1 MCQAIMRCSVSI
13 HGGGDLGCWLRAKES
28 ETGGWARRGEARLA
42 IGCAQKVVE
51 KGKGKWRWRSP
62 TATSTHFCPPQR
74 SLNCASPFSFTLPL
88 KIGVVSAGQ
97 PPECLW
103 AGRGLGRARKW
114 QQLGREAPE
123 NQRAN
128 VSRAGCAVLEFC
140 LEIHPSR
147 PLLCERLASDTTAL
161 SECVLL
167 RRGTRAPFSL
177 LTDSPIPCDFRR
189 RRYEV
194 GKKKKGK
201 GLLTVMCKRR
211 LLRHGLKE

>member
-1 MCQAIMRCSVSI
+1 
-13 HGGGDLGCWLRAKES
+13 LGCWLRAKES
-28 ETGGWARRGEARLA
+28 ETGGVGEARRGEASNRLRA
-42 IGCAQKVVE
+42 KGGRKGQGEMEMEEPYRDFDPFLSSPEIPELRVALFLHTPPKNWSGVSRPAARMSLGWKGSRPCQKM
-51 KGKGKWRWRSP
+51 
-62 TATSTHFCPPQR
+62 ATTGTGGAR
-74 SLNCASPFSFTLPL
+74 E
-88 KIGVVSAGQ
+88 SAG
-97 PPECLW
+97 ECVK
-103 AGRGLGRARKW
+103 GGLC
-114 QQLGREAPE
+114 
-123 NQRAN
+123 
-128 VSRAGCAVLEFC
+128 CAVLEFC

-194 GKKKKGK
+194 GKGEKKRGK